1 MKYQVINV
9 EKELVLAKGNYEG
22 IGFSEDLPDHT
33 TAFHLMK
40 EKLTNGEEKVWH
52 SRYYD
57 DCRNDGHQFR
67 NCNGDWYGYIAFPS
81 SIFIRLCW
89 Y

>member
-1 MKYQVINV
+1 MNILVINAGSSSMKYQVINV

-40 EKLTNGEEKVWH
+40 EKLTNGE
-52 SRYYD
+52 
-57 DCRNDGHQFR
+57 
-67 NCNGDWYGYIAFPS
+67 
-81 SIFIRLCW
+81 
-89 Y
+89 